1 MLIDK
6 GVSVGE
12 VVTFKITSGAEIMA
26 KLVEETSTSYKVSKP
41 MVVQVTNQGIGMIP
55 FVITVSPDKTIELFK
70 NNVSSIA
77 PTDKEFADSY
87 TQGTTGIALA

>member
-1 MLIDK
+1 MLIDR
-6 GVSVGE
+6 GVTEGE

-26 KLVEETSTSYKVSKP
+26 KLVEETGVSYKVSKP

-55 FVITVSPDKTIELFK
+55 FVITVSPEKTVELFK
-70 NNVSSIA
+70 TNIASVA

-87 TQGTTGIALA
+87 VQGTTGIALA